1 MKLTTERRWLSLFI
15 GAIGLVITSWA
26 FIWWIQLSERIAA
39 LAKDGSS
46 IIDLSP
52 DQFQMEARVGFA
64 FVFASAI
71 SWSRGASTKWLVAA
85 VTWLGIVDL
94 IYLASNVFF
103 GRIHQPFTHVATV
116 TLILAGAVIWWRKG
130 SQVLISVLA
139 PLYLLTN
146 YCLWYR
152 DTQHI
157 KEAAGV
163 QVLYP
168 PTFLNNLL
176 YGAEWWH
183 VLYLVLSLIVL
194 IWIVRLILVERRNSE
209 VTP

>member
-15 GAIGLVITSWA
+15 GGIGLVITSWA
-26 FIWWIQLSERIAA
+26 FIWWIQLNERIAA
-39 LAKDGSS
+39 LAKEGSS
-46 IIDLSP
+46 SIDLSP

-71 SWSRGASTKWLVAA
+71 CWSRGASTKWLVAA

-116 TLILAGAVIWWRKG
+116 TFILAGAVIWWRKG
-130 SQVLISVLA
+130 SQVLISALA

-157 KEAAGV
+157 KEAV
-163 QVLYP
+163 PVLYP
-168 PTFLNNLL
+168 PTFLNNVL

-183 VLYLVLSLIVL
+183 VLYLVLSLIIL
-194 IWIVRLILVERRNSE
+194 IWIARLILVERRNSE
-209 VTP
+209 IAA